1 MSFAHSLT
9 SFVKDKLK
17 FEGPRV
23 YSGSDDC
30 KLKCFAVD
38 GGGSRPAFVIKEHTM
53 GVTSLL
59 SDVQNEFRLYS
70 GSYDENLHFWD
81 TRSELMPILNKL
93 LGVDIT

>member
-1 MSFAHSLT
+1 
-9 SFVKDKLK
+9 
-17 FEGPRV
+17 
-23 YSGSDDC
+23 
-30 KLKCFAVD
+30 
-38 GGGSRPAFVIKEHTM
+38 M